1 MRPGVRVDFR
11 THLSDA
17 GKVRAGEFVRRVGR
31 LAQRSGKSCRFVA
44 AHGRGSH
51 GTLYFGDR
59 VTVVVD
65 RKRELTK
72 DALHG
77 MLRQLGLKLEDIQ

>member
-1 MRPGVRVDFR
+1 MQRV
-11 THLSDA
+11 
-17 GKVRAGEFVRRVGR
+17 VR
-31 LAQRSGKSCRFVA
+31 LARQSGTSCRFVA

-51 GTLYFGDR
+51 GTLYFGNR
-59 VTVVVD
+59 LTVVVD

-77 MLRQLGLKLEDIQ
+77 MLRQLGLRLEDIQ